1 MYAYQRLT
9 FGIATAPSIFQ
20 AVMDQILQ
28 GMANVV
34 CYLDDI
40 HIASSTE
47 EEHLATLDEVLSRL
61 EKYGVVVNQSKC
73 EFRTSSVE
81 YLGHRIDEDG
91 LHPLKDKIA
100 AIVDAPSPTN
110 VTELRAYLGLINYYA
125 NS

>member
-40 HIASSTE
+40 RIASSTE
-47 EEHLATLDEVLSRL
+47 EQHLVTLDEVLSRL

-81 YLGHRIDEDG
+81 YMGHRIDEDG
-91 LHPLKDKIA
+91 IHPLKDKIA
-100 AIVDAPSPTN
+100 AIIDAPSPTN
-110 VTELRAYLGLINYYA
+110 VTELRAYIHLIN
-125 NS
+125 

>member
-1 MYAYQRLT
+1 MVYHL
-9 FGIATAPSIFQ
+9 
-20 AVMDQILQ
+20 DNIL
-28 GMANVV
+28 
-34 CYLDDI
+34 
-40 HIASSTE
+40 IASSTE

-110 VTELRAYLGLINYYA
+110 VTELRAYIGLINYYA
-125 NS
+125 KFMSNRATMLKPLHNLLRAG